1 MRVPVYLKQE
11 QVRCGTITEHELA
24 AQSGTFAVSAFR
36 VRGALHRARASEKQ
50 ATHHGP
56 RFVSIP
62 LQSGALGIRAC
73 RCRLPCV
80 PFPVI
85 AVPECGPPLR
95 CADENLFFFPSLR
108 AGRRGSLEFQ

>member
-36 VRGALHRARASEKQ
+36 VRGALHRARASEQQ

-56 RFVSIP
+56 RFDSIP
-62 LQSGALGIRAC
+62 LQSGALGITAAC
-73 RCRLPCV
+73 HAFLSRDRGYRERTS
-80 PFPVI
+80 
-85 AVPECGPPLR
+85 APLR
-95 CADENLFFFPSLR
+95 GRESLFFSLS
-108 AGRRGSLEFQ
+108 ARGATRVP